1 MDLAF
6 NETADTAETA
16 TDLNFEIKEQFLS
29 YFAIETVFWLIVT
42 LTLGTFTLPIAIPSL
57 VFNLGLIDHYRLF
70 TKGMD
75 NNFIRLMKISSWLHA
90 PFYVAVDIALMLGMS
105 VGRSFLGTDRRL
117 GLVGLTII
125 VQACYSNWMSNIT
138 GKFESDWQATS
149 DETTDSASDGTV
161 VRSAHDKLF

>member
-70 TKGMD
+70 T
-75 NNFIRLMKISSWLHA
+75 
-90 PFYVAVDIALMLGMS
+90 
-105 VGRSFLGTDRRL
+105 
-117 GLVGLTII
+117 
-125 VQACYSNWMSNIT
+125 
-138 GKFESDWQATS
+138 
-149 DETTDSASDGTV
+149 
-161 VRSAHDKLF
+161 